1 VKPPEDDFEARLV
14 AAVDF
19 LEGLGYMA
27 RLDREHSGEILIRIV
42 NCPYE
47 QVARS
52 HREVCAMD
60 LALLT
65 RLLGKAPER
74 IACAARDGNECVYLV
89 TADGE

>member
-1 VKPPEDDFEARLV
+1 
-14 AAVDF
+14 
-19 LEGLGYMA
+19 
-27 RLDREHSGEILIRIV
+27 
-42 NCPYE
+42 
-47 QVARS
+47 
-52 HREVCAMD
+52 MD